1 MDFIFSEED
10 EAFRREAVDFV
21 DRELPWDWRNEVV
34 DAEEPG
40 DAVKVRQFKKR
51 LADRG
56 WLTMAWPQEYGGLG
70 APHIRQMVF
79 NEEMAYRGVPAGDA
93 GVSMVGPILM
103 LYGTE
108 EQKRYFL
115 PRIARADIDWAQ
127 GYTEPDAGSDLASV
141 QTRAEEDGDD
151 FVVTGSKIWNGAHGG
166 SNWMFM
172 LVRTD
177 PDAPKH
183 RGISFLLTE
192 MDVPGITVER
202 IPMMWSA
209 DRALVTLDKVRV
221 PKRHLVGELNRG
233 WYVGAALLDFERS
246 GVANSARGR
255 RIVEELV
262 QFCKENT
269 RDGKPL
275 SEDPLIRSRL
285 ASAGGRGGDVPAH
298 VIQRG
303 LDAEQTDD
311 PEQGGVDRKGV
322 RHGDGRQAVPAWDE
336 HPGPLRPAR
345 TGLQVG
351 AAQGPHRERLHGLGR
366 KHGGRRHVGDSAQHH
381 RHPRPGTAP
390 GIAMG
395 SVPIFPRVREEFR
408 GAVS

>member
-10 EAFRREAVDFV
+10 ETFRREAVDFV
-21 DRELPWDWRNEVV
+21 DRELPWDWRTEVV

-269 RDGKPL
+269 RYGKPL

-285 ASAGGRGGDVPAH
+285 ASLAVEVETCRLMSYNVAWMQSRQMIPNKEASIVKAFGTEMVVRLYQLGMSILGLYGQLEPDSKWAPLKGRIENAYMVSAASMVAAGTSE
-298 VIQRG
+298 IQRNII
-303 LDAEQTDD
+303 AT
-311 PEQGGVDRKGV
+311 R
-322 RHGDGRQAVPAWDE
+322 
-336 HPGPLRPAR
+336 
-345 TGLQVG
+345 
-351 AAQGPHRERLHGLGR
+351 GLGL
-366 KHGGRRHVGDSAQHH
+366 
-381 RHPRPGTAP
+381 PRG
-390 GIAMG
+390 
-395 SVPIFPRVREEFR
+395 
-408 GAVS
+408 

>member
-21 DRELPWDWRNEVV
+21 EQELPWDWRTEVV
-34 DAEEPG
+34 DAEEPA
-40 DAVKVRQFKKR
+40 DAVKVRRFKKR

-56 WLTMAWPQEYGGLG
+56 WLTMAWPQEYGGLE

-103 LYGTE
+103 LYGTD

-192 MDVPGITVER
+192 MDAPGITVER
-202 IPMMWSA
+202 IPMMWNA

-262 QFCKENT
+262 QFCKENK
-269 RDGKPL
+269 RNGRPL

-285 ASAGGRGGDVPAH
+285 ASLAVEVDTCRLMSYNVAWMQSRQMIPNKEASIVKAFGTEMVVRLYQLGMSILGLYGQLEPDSKWAPLKGRIENAYMVSAASMVAAGTSE
-298 VIQRG
+298 IQRNII
-303 LDAEQTDD
+303 AT
-311 PEQGGVDRKGV
+311 R
-322 RHGDGRQAVPAWDE
+322 
-336 HPGPLRPAR
+336 
-345 TGLQVG
+345 
-351 AAQGPHRERLHGLGR
+351 GLGL
-366 KHGGRRHVGDSAQHH
+366 
-381 RHPRPGTAP
+381 PRG
-390 GIAMG
+390 
-395 SVPIFPRVREEFR
+395 
-408 GAVS
+408 

>member
-21 DRELPWDWRNEVV
+21 DRELPWDWRTEVV

-56 WLTMAWPQEYGGLG
+56 WLTMAWPEEYGGLG

-79 NEEMAYRGVPAGDA
+79 NEEMAYRGVPSGDA

-285 ASAGGRGGDVPAH
+285 ASLAVEVETCRLMSYNVAWMQSRQMIPNKEASIVKAFGTEMVVRLYQLGMSILGLYGQLEPDSKWAPLKGRIENAYMVSAASMVAAGTSE
-298 VIQRG
+298 IQRNII
-303 LDAEQTDD
+303 AT
-311 PEQGGVDRKGV
+311 R
-322 RHGDGRQAVPAWDE
+322 
-336 HPGPLRPAR
+336 
-345 TGLQVG
+345 
-351 AAQGPHRERLHGLGR
+351 GLGL
-366 KHGGRRHVGDSAQHH
+366 
-381 RHPRPGTAP
+381 PRG
-390 GIAMG
+390 
-395 SVPIFPRVREEFR
+395 
-408 GAVS
+408 

>member
-21 DRELPWDWRNEVV
+21 DRELPWDWRTEVV
-34 DAEEPG
+34 DAEEPD

-56 WLTMAWPQEYGGLG
+56 WLTMAWPSEYGGLG

-192 MDVPGITVER
+192 MDAPGITVER

-269 RDGKPL
+269 RNGRPL

-285 ASAGGRGGDVPAH
+285 ASLAVEVETCRLMSYNVAWMQSRQMIPNKEASIVKAFGTEMVVRLYQLGMSILGLYGQLEPDSKWAPLKGRIENAYMVSAASMVAAGTSE
-298 VIQRG
+298 IQRNII
-303 LDAEQTDD
+303 AT
-311 PEQGGVDRKGV
+311 R
-322 RHGDGRQAVPAWDE
+322 
-336 HPGPLRPAR
+336 
-345 TGLQVG
+345 
-351 AAQGPHRERLHGLGR
+351 GLGL
-366 KHGGRRHVGDSAQHH
+366 
-381 RHPRPGTAP
+381 PRG
-390 GIAMG
+390 
-395 SVPIFPRVREEFR
+395 
-408 GAVS
+408 

>member
-21 DRELPWDWRNEVV
+21 DRELPWDWRTEVV

-56 WLTMAWPQEYGGLG
+56 WLTMAWPEEYGGLG

-285 ASAGGRGGDVPAH
+285 ASLAVEVETCRLMSYNVAWMQSRQMIPNKEASIVKAFGTEMVVRLYQLGMSILGLYGQLEPDSKWAPLKGRIENAYMVSAASMVAAGTSE
-298 VIQRG
+298 IQRNII
-303 LDAEQTDD
+303 AT
-311 PEQGGVDRKGV
+311 R
-322 RHGDGRQAVPAWDE
+322 
-336 HPGPLRPAR
+336 
-345 TGLQVG
+345 
-351 AAQGPHRERLHGLGR
+351 GLGL
-366 KHGGRRHVGDSAQHH
+366 
-381 RHPRPGTAP
+381 PRG
-390 GIAMG
+390 
-395 SVPIFPRVREEFR
+395 
-408 GAVS
+408 

>member
-10 EAFRREAVDFV
+10 EAFRREAMDFV
-21 DRELPWDWRNEVV
+21 ERELPWDWRTEVV

-56 WLTMAWPQEYGGLG
+56 WLTMAWPPEYGGLG

-79 NEEMAYRGVPAGDA
+79 NEEMAYRGVPSGDA

-202 IPMMWSA
+202 IPMMWNA

-269 RDGKPL
+269 RNGRPL

-285 ASAGGRGGDVPAH
+285 ASLAVEVETCRLMSYNVAWMQSRQMIPNKEASIVKAFGTEMVVRLYQLGMSILGLYGQLEPDSKWAPLKGRIENAYMVAAASMVAAGTSE
-298 VIQRG
+298 IQRNII
-303 LDAEQTDD
+303 AT
-311 PEQGGVDRKGV
+311 R
-322 RHGDGRQAVPAWDE
+322 
-336 HPGPLRPAR
+336 
-345 TGLQVG
+345 
-351 AAQGPHRERLHGLGR
+351 GLGL
-366 KHGGRRHVGDSAQHH
+366 
-381 RHPRPGTAP
+381 PRG
-390 GIAMG
+390 
-395 SVPIFPRVREEFR
+395 
-408 GAVS
+408 

>member
-21 DRELPWDWRNEVV
+21 DRELPWDWRTEVV

-56 WLTMAWPQEYGGLG
+56 WLTMAWSEEYGGLG

-79 NEEMAYRGVPAGDA
+79 NEEMAYRGVPSGDA

-151 FVVTGSKIWNGAHGG
+151 FVVTGSKIWNGDHGG

-177 PDAPKH
+177 PDAPEH

-285 ASAGGRGGDVPAH
+285 ASLAVEVETCRLMSYNVAWMQSRQMIPNKEASIVKAFGTEMVVRLYQLGMSILGLYGQLEPDSKWAPLKGRIENAYMVSAASMVAAGTSE
-298 VIQRG
+298 IQRNII
-303 LDAEQTDD
+303 AT
-311 PEQGGVDRKGV
+311 R
-322 RHGDGRQAVPAWDE
+322 
-336 HPGPLRPAR
+336 
-345 TGLQVG
+345 
-351 AAQGPHRERLHGLGR
+351 GLGL
-366 KHGGRRHVGDSAQHH
+366 
-381 RHPRPGTAP
+381 PRG
-390 GIAMG
+390 
-395 SVPIFPRVREEFR
+395 
-408 GAVS
+408 

>member
-21 DRELPWDWRNEVV
+21 DRELPWDWRTEVV

-40 DAVKVRQFKKR
+40 DAVRVRQFKKR

-56 WLTMAWPQEYGGLG
+56 WLTMAWPEEYGGLG

-79 NEEMAYRGVPAGDA
+79 NEEMAYRGVPSGDA

-151 FVVTGSKIWNGAHGG
+151 FVVSGSKIWNGAHGG

-221 PKRHLVGELNRG
+221 PKKHLVGELNRG

-285 ASAGGRGGDVPAH
+285 ASLAIEVEACRLMSYNVAWMQSRQMIPNKEASIVKAFGTEMVVRLYQLGMSILGLYGQLEPDSKWAPLRGRIENAYMVSAASMVAAGTSE
-298 VIQRG
+298 IQRNII
-303 LDAEQTDD
+303 AT
-311 PEQGGVDRKGV
+311 R
-322 RHGDGRQAVPAWDE
+322 
-336 HPGPLRPAR
+336 
-345 TGLQVG
+345 
-351 AAQGPHRERLHGLGR
+351 GLGL
-366 KHGGRRHVGDSAQHH
+366 
-381 RHPRPGTAP
+381 PRG
-390 GIAMG
+390 
-395 SVPIFPRVREEFR
+395 
-408 GAVS
+408 

>member
-1 MDFIFSEED
+1 MDFIFSVED
-10 EAFRREAVDFV
+10 ETFRREAVDFV
-21 DRELPWDWRNEVV
+21 ERELPWDWRTEVV
-34 DAEEPG
+34 DAEEPA

-56 WLTMAWPQEYGGLG
+56 WLTMAWPPEYGGLG

-79 NEEMAYRGVPAGDA
+79 NEEMAYRGVPASDA

-192 MDVPGITVER
+192 MDAPGITVER
-202 IPMMWSA
+202 IPMMWNA

-246 GVANSARGR
+246 GVGNSARGR

-269 RDGKPL
+269 RNGRPL

-285 ASAGGRGGDVPAH
+285 ASLAVEVETCRLMSYNVAWMQSRQMIPNKEASIVKAFGTEMVVRLYQLGMSILGLYGQLEPDSRWAPLKGRIENAYMVSAASMVAAGTSE
-298 VIQRG
+298 IQRNII
-303 LDAEQTDD
+303 AT
-311 PEQGGVDRKGV
+311 R
-322 RHGDGRQAVPAWDE
+322 
-336 HPGPLRPAR
+336 
-345 TGLQVG
+345 
-351 AAQGPHRERLHGLGR
+351 GLGL
-366 KHGGRRHVGDSAQHH
+366 
-381 RHPRPGTAP
+381 PRG
-390 GIAMG
+390 
-395 SVPIFPRVREEFR
+395 
-408 GAVS
+408 

>member
-10 EAFRREAVDFV
+10 EAFRSEAVSFV
-21 DRELPWDWRNEVV
+21 ERELPWDWRTEVV
-34 DAEEPG
+34 DAEEPV
-40 DAVKVRQFKKR
+40 DAVKVRRFKKR

-56 WLTMAWPQEYGGLG
+56 WLTMAWPPEYGGLG

-108 EQKRYFL
+108 EQKSYFL

-202 IPMMWSA
+202 IPMMWDA

-255 RIVEELV
+255 RILEELV
-262 QFCKENT
+262 QFCKEN
-269 RDGKPL
+269 RRNGAPL

-285 ASAGGRGGDVPAH
+285 ATMAVEVETCRLMSYNVAWMQSRQMIPNKEASIVKAFGTEMVVRLYQLGMSILGLYGQLEPDSKWAPLKGRIENAYMVSAASMVAAGTSE
-298 VIQRG
+298 IQRNII
-303 LDAEQTDD
+303 AT
-311 PEQGGVDRKGV
+311 R
-322 RHGDGRQAVPAWDE
+322 
-336 HPGPLRPAR
+336 
-345 TGLQVG
+345 
-351 AAQGPHRERLHGLGR
+351 GLGL
-366 KHGGRRHVGDSAQHH
+366 
-381 RHPRPGTAP
+381 PRG
-390 GIAMG
+390 
-395 SVPIFPRVREEFR
+395 
-408 GAVS
+408 